1 MIARLFLVILTV
13 TLIGAIVWILT
24 IGIIITEEKPLIGWR
39 NTIVNY
45 LITLGGT
52 IVCFLSGF
60 TSELR

>member
-1 MIARLFLVILTV
+1 MITRLFLVILTV

-24 IGIIITEEKPLIGWR
+24 IGVIITEEKPLTGWR